1 MSSES
6 EFIRG
11 EIPDVE
17 AIVRNECWLEAERRG
32 CPVDPKDEV
41 IRVRVADIILT
52 GAGAYLRRIH
62 SAEKSSA

>member
-6 EFIRG
+6 EFIRE
-11 EIPDVE
+11 EIPDVAE
-17 AIVRNECWLEAERRG
+17 IVRNECWLEAERRG

-62 SAEKSSA
+62 TAQRSAS